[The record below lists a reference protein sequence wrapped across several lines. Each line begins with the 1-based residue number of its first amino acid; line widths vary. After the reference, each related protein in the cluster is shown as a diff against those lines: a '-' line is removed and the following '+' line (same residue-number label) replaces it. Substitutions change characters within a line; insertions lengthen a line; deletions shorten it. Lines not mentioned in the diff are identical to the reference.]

1 MIYRISKRL
10 LDVVLTVP
18 ALIFVSPVLAIIG
31 IAIKIDSPGPVLFC
45 HERTGRDRRRNPDGK
60 CPKVERRKE
69 NRFGKQFSLCKFRTM
84 KHDAKD
90 LYPEYYSYDYT
101 KEEFA
106 TLRVGNP
113 ILGAKITEVDPR
125 LTRIG
130 KWLRRTSMDELPNF
144 FNVLAGDMSLV
155 GPRPDIWQH
164 IRHYPEEHLEKLKI
178 KPGITCI
185 AQIKGRGKLTFLETN
200 EYDLDYLKNRSFF
213 IDLWVILKTVKT
225 VLTREGAY

>member
-1 MIYRISKRL
+1 
-10 LDVVLTVP
+10 
-18 ALIFVSPVLAIIG
+18 
-31 IAIKIDSPGPVLFC
+31 
-45 HERTGRDRRRNPDGK
+45 
-60 CPKVERRKE
+60 
-69 NRFGKQFSLCKFRTM
+69 M
-84 KHDAKD
+84 KHDAKH

-113 ILGAKITEVDPR
+113 ILGAKTTDVDPR

-164 IRHYPEEHLEKLKI
+164 IRYYSEEHLKKLKI

-185 AQIKGRGKLTFLETN
+185 AQIKGRGKLTFLQTN

-213 IDLWVILKTVKT
+213 IDLWVILKTIKT
-225 VLTREGAY
+225 VLTREGAF